1 MKCSD
6 ISIDMYVLQVGE
18 LVNFNISYTNYNKQ
32 KDAYRSKLVT
42 LKLHMI
48 TEKISFLFVCNYH
61 TKDNCVDPEL
71 FSRRGEGV
79 IRGISLFARRGPRS
93 MCCNITI

>member
-18 LVNFNISYTNYNKQ
+18 LVNFNISYTNYNEQ

-48 TEKISFLFVCNYH
+48 TEFFFLICLQLPY
-61 TKDNCVDPEL
+61 K
-71 FSRRGEGV
+71 R
-79 IRGISLFARRGPRS
+79 
-93 MCCNITI
+93 

>member
-1 MKCSD
+1 MNCSD

-18 LVNFNISYTNYNKQ
+18 LVNFNISYTNYNEQ

-48 TEKISFLFVCNYH
+48 TEKYLSY
-61 TKDNCVDPEL
+61 
-71 FSRRGEGV
+71 S
-79 IRGISLFARRGPRS
+79 SA
-93 MCCNITI
+93 ITIQKIIARIQNCFRGGGRE

>member
-1 MKCSD
+1 
-6 ISIDMYVLQVGE
+6 MYVLQVGE

-48 TEKISFLFVCNYH
+48 TEFFFSYLSAITIQKIIAGIVFEEGGGGDPRDIFVC
-61 TKDNCVDPEL
+61 
-71 FSRRGEGV
+71 
-79 IRGISLFARRGPRS
+79 
-93 MCCNITI
+93 